1 MRRLCAAVTS
11 QKNYEHVSCKYI
23 SFAYAKNNI
32 LHCVNCHTY
41 RSESWRKIHSSAE
54 AKLRSLGRLAD
65 AGKVSL
71 DDMVSD
77 IDRICG
83 GYLERKEKEELAKA
97 LKRYM

>member
-1 MRRLCAAVTS
+1 MPKITSSIVSIVTPIAAKAGV
-11 QKNYEHVSCKYI
+11 
-23 SFAYAKNNI
+23 
-32 LHCVNCHTY
+32 
-41 RSESWRKIHSSAE
+41 KIHSSAE